1 MYFILFET
9 SFFARGDIKNINFHF
24 LSNLD
29 QKVITSKYSRTIE
42 TQKYKL
48 PEMAFFL
55 LMFFFLP
62 PRKVVLRAKLFKSQ
76 YIQDRVIVIFLLFYF
91 LQNLFNLFGQIYG
104 VIEVRFSVQVHL
116 KKEKKSCFMNC
127 VTILC
132 LFVLRQYLKYSSK
145 TYLEK
150 KLLADCVIALFFN

>member
-55 LMFFFLP
+55 LMFFFTP
-62 PRKVVLRAKLFKSQ
+62 AQSCSSGK
-76 YIQDRVIVIFLLFYF
+76 IV
-91 LQNLFNLFGQIYG
+91 
-104 VIEVRFSVQVHL
+104 
-116 KKEKKSCFMNC
+116 
-127 VTILC
+127 
-132 LFVLRQYLKYSSK
+132 
-145 TYLEK
+145 
-150 KLLADCVIALFFN
+150 